1 MERLVNIV
9 NKTER
14 ENLKRLYKK
23 LDAIGENNNNKEN
36 QPEDVQALRA
46 LGDQK
51 ELVDSLDPKST
62 AYRQAYNDLLDLG
75 YKYYQVSGQVDAHSL
90 PGVSASDL
98 VHYYNR
104 SHRTAFNLQLQTQ
117 VHEFLVQV
125 TPVLMQL
132 QNVPAVAA
140 TNAQFEQIRTTFQ
153 KQLTNILVYGF
164 ALDLA
169 YYQEHIESIWLV
181 IKLARR
187 LTPNDFK
194 PLVMVLDKY
203 SRMRTGQEEKVGYV
217 PDEAHRKKPKMKPS
231 KEEMEKQ
238 ARQQKMQALQ
248 QAKQASRLSIREDDQ
263 GRLIVDIPTK
273 RSK

>member
-1 MERLVNIV
+1 MNTV

-14 ENLKRLYKK
+14 ENLKRLYEK

-36 QPEDVQALRA
+36 QPKDVQTLRA

-62 AYRQAYNDLLDLG
+62 AYRQAYNDLLELG

-98 VHYYNR
+98 IHYYNR

-140 TNAQFEQIRTTFQ
+140 TNAQFEQIRATFQ

-217 PDEAHRKKPKMKPS
+217 PDEAHRKKPKTKPS

-248 QAKQASRLSIREDDQ
+248 QAKQASRLSIRKDDQ